1 MFYGRHLSKQKH
13 LKLLIM
19 KTLEQNLPQ
28 QNTKKVHLVNFSNT
42 KRLQWDRY
50 RRYGLYAS

>member
-28 QNTKKVHLVNFSNT
+28 QNTKKVYLVNFSNT

-50 RRYGLYAS
+50 RRYGLYVS

>member
-1 MFYGRHLSKQKH
+1 
-13 LKLLIM
+13 M
-19 KTLEQNLPQ
+19 KTLNQNLPETQ
-28 QNTKKVHLVNFSNT
+28 SKKVHIINFSNT